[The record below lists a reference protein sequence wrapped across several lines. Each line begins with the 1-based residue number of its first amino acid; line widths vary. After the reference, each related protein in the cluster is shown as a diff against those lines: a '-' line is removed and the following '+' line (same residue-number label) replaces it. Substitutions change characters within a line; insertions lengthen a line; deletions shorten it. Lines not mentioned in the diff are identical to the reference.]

1 MIPNATLSL
10 AGVGSNSG
18 VRVFLA
24 MAALTLGVGFSI
36 WAIQRASARR
46 RTDGMKTAA
55 QEIGFTFEGDE
66 WAGLRHAPMLETA
79 LFAKGHGEGFRNIVI
94 GSGSGMKVSLFDY
107 ALRVGSGKNSH
118 TEAQTVGTFVKESI
132 YLPYFDMRPN
142 KPFDWVVDAVTHKNI
157 HFESNPE
164 FAKRC
169 FLKSPLEKDVRLLF
183 TPALLT
189 YLEQLNSQKK
199 WSIEGTGNT
208 LVIYSSRKRVAPA
221 ELREFLD
228 ETSSIANSFFGL
240 ANCPANINKG

>member
-1 MIPNATLSL
+1 MILNATFVL
-10 AGVGSNSG
+10 ASGSGESAF
-18 VRVFLA
+18 VVFAVLA
-24 MAALTLGVGFSI
+24 AALIGGGLAV
-36 WAIQRASARR
+36 WAIQRAFNRR
-46 RTDGMKTAA
+46 RTDGMKTAT

-66 WAGLRHAPMLETA
+66 WADLRHAPMLETA
-79 LFAKGHGEGFRNIVI
+79 LFGKGHSEGFRNIVT
-94 GSGSGMKVSLFDY
+94 GSRSGMKASLFDY

-118 TEAQTVGTFVKESI
+118 TEAQTVGTFVKEGI

-142 KPFDWVVDAVTHKNI
+142 KPFDRVVDAVTHKNI

-164 FAKRC
+164 FAKHC

-189 YLEQLNSQKK
+189 YLEQLDSQKK

-208 LVIYSSRKRVAPA
+208 LVIYRSRKRVAPT

-228 ETSSIANSFFGL
+228 ETSSIANSFFSL
-240 ANCPANINKG
+240 ANFPAGANKG